1 MSKKTVTHKKRIE
14 TDLSQNSRRKPS
26 SNHSYSNQPHSR
38 RYAEDFED
46 MPPRPRKKNNTK
58 NKRLK
63 KKKRRMKLIIF
74 FEFLLIIIL
83 GIVAFAFFQV
93 SKIPTY
99 EMDDSLIQ
107 ENAFSDENISN
118 YTNILLF
125 GVDSRANELT
135 ESTRTD
141 SIMVLTLNKKTKD
154 VTLTSLY
161 RDTYVYI
168 DGHGYTKLNHAYAYG
183 GPELAISTV
192 NKNFDLNIHDFVTVN
207 FSAVSNMVDALGG
220 VEIDIK
226 EEELDYVNAYGKDVA
241 KINGHKYK
249 KIPGTGLQTLNGD
262 QATGYC
268 RVRYTAGGDF
278 TRAERQRTVLQAI
291 VKKAKSSNVVT
302 LYSLLNEMLPQIY
315 TSLSSSEILGYSTGV
330 FFYNINQAEGFPY
343 DNATPTINGASVV
356 VATSLSSN
364 VSKMHEQ
371 LFGTANYQPSETV
384 QKYSNEIGY

>member
-1 MSKKTVTHKKRIE
+1 MSKKNVTH
-14 TDLSQNSRRKPS
+14 
-26 SNHSYSNQPHSR
+26 
-38 RYAEDFED
+38 
-46 MPPRPRKKNNTK
+46 RKKNVSEPTQSSHRRPASNRSSSKRYEEDSENMSSKLRKK
-58 NKRLK
+58 NSIKSK
-63 KKKRRMKLIIF
+63 KKKRKKRYMKLILL
-74 FEFLLIIIL
+74 FEFILIIVL
-83 GIVAFAFFQV
+83 GITAFTFFQI

-107 ENAFSDENISN
+107 ENAFSDENIHN

-135 ESTRTD
+135 NDTRTD
-141 SIMVLTLNKKTKD
+141 SIMILSLNKKTKD
-154 VTLTSLY
+154 ITLTSLY

-168 DGHGYTKLNHAYAYG
+168 DGHGYSKLNHAYAYG

-268 RVRYTAGGDF
+268 RVRYTKGGDF

-291 VKKAKSSNVVT
+291 VKKAKSSNVAT
-302 LYSLLNEMLPQIY
+302 LYSLLGEILPQIY
-315 TSLSSSEILGYSTGV
+315 TSLSSSEILGYSTGI

-343 DNATPTINGASVV
+343 DNVTPTVNGASVV
-356 VATSLSSN
+356 VATSLKSN
-364 VSKMHEQ
+364 VRKMHEQ
-371 LFGTANYQPSETV
+371 LFGTKNYEPSETV
-384 QKYSNEIGY
+384 QKYSDEIGY

>member
-1 MSKKTVTHKKRIE
+1 MSKKTIMHKKRIDTE
-14 TDLSQNSRRKPS
+14 PIQYSYKKPS
-26 SNHSYSNQPHSR
+26 PNKRPSR
-38 RYAEDFED
+38 RYDDDWEN
-46 MPPRPRKKNNTK
+46 MPLKSQKKTAVK
-58 NKRLK
+58 NKK
-63 KKKRRMKLIIF
+63 KRRKKRRMKFILF
-74 FEFLLIIIL
+74 FEFLLIILL
-83 GIVAFAFFQV
+83 GITAFVFFQI

-99 EMDDSLIQ
+99 EMDDNLIQ

-135 ESTRTD
+135 EATRTD
-141 SIMVLTLNKKTKD
+141 SIMVLSLNKKTKD
-154 VTLTSLY
+154 ITLTSLY

-168 DGHGYTKLNHAYAYG
+168 DEHGYTKLNHAYAYG
-183 GPELAISTV
+183 GPELAINTV

-220 VEIDIK
+220 VEIDIT

-268 RVRYTAGGDF
+268 RVRYTKGGDF
-278 TRAERQRTVLQAI
+278 TRAERQRTVLQAV
-291 VKKAKSSNVVT
+291 VKKAKSSNITT

-315 TSLSSSEILGYSTGV
+315 TSLSSTDILRYSTGI
-330 FFYNINQAEGFPY
+330 FSYNINQAEGFPY

-371 LFGTANYQPSETV
+371 LFGTANYEPSETV

>member
-1 MSKKTVTHKKRIE
+1 MHKKRIDTE
-14 TDLSQNSRRKPS
+14 PIQYSYKKPS
-26 SNHSYSNQPHSR
+26 PNKRPSR
-38 RYAEDFED
+38 RYDDDWEN
-46 MPPRPRKKNNTK
+46 MPLKSQKKTAVK
-58 NKRLK
+58 NKK
-63 KKKRRMKLIIF
+63 KRRKKRRMKFILF
-74 FEFLLIIIL
+74 FEFLLIILL
-83 GIVAFAFFQV
+83 GITAFVFFQI

-99 EMDDSLIQ
+99 EMDDNLIQ

-135 ESTRTD
+135 EATRTD
-141 SIMVLTLNKKTKD
+141 SIMVLSLNKKTKD
-154 VTLTSLY
+154 ITLTSLY

-168 DGHGYTKLNHAYAYG
+168 DEHGYTKLNHAYAYG
-183 GPELAISTV
+183 GPELAINTV

-220 VEIDIK
+220 VEIDIT

-268 RVRYTAGGDF
+268 RVRYTKGGDF
-278 TRAERQRTVLQAI
+278 TRAERQRTVLQAV
-291 VKKAKSSNVVT
+291 VKKAKSSNITT

-315 TSLSSSEILGYSTGV
+315 TSLSSTDILRYSTGI
-330 FFYNINQAEGFPY
+330 FSYNINQAEGFPY

-371 LFGTANYQPSETV
+371 LFGTANYEPSETV

>member
-1 MSKKTVTHKKRIE
+1 MAKRTVPPHPQRYEEDYEDIPSRPKKKNTARTK
-14 TDLSQNSRRKPS
+14 NSAK
-26 SNHSYSNQPHSR
+26 
-38 RYAEDFED
+38 A
-46 MPPRPRKKNNTK
+46 RKK
-58 NKRLK
+58 K
-63 KKKRRMKLIIF
+63 KKKRRMKLILL
-74 FEFLLIIIL
+74 FECILIVVL
-83 GIVAFAFFQV
+83 GFVAFAFFQI

-99 EMDDSLIQ
+99 EMDDSKIQ
-107 ENAFSDENISN
+107 ENAFSDKNIDN

-135 ESTRTD
+135 KETRTD
-141 SIMVLTLNKKTKD
+141 SIMLLSLNKKTKD
-154 VTLTSLY
+154 VTLTSLF

-168 DGHGYTKLNHAYAYG
+168 DGHGYSKLNHAYAYG

-220 VEIDIK
+220 VEIEIT
-226 EEELDYVNAYGKDVA
+226 EAELDYVNAYGKDVA

-268 RVRYTAGGDF
+268 RVRYTKGGDF

-291 VKKAKSSNVVT
+291 VKKAKSSNVIK
-302 LYSLLNEMLPQIY
+302 LYSMLNEMLPQIY
-315 TSLSSSEILGYSTGV
+315 TSLSSADILGYSTGI
-330 FFYNINQAEGFPY
+330 FSYDIQQAKGFPY
-343 DNATPTINGASVV
+343 KNATPTINGASVV

-364 VSKMHEQ
+364 VSELHKE
-371 LFGTANYQPSETV
+371 LFGTKNYEPSETV